1 MKRKFLRQRSM
12 NVSKLERKWRRP
24 KGIHAKLRLSR
35 CGHGLTPRVGYGTG
49 KCKKGL
55 VNGLKLVWINGL
67 NDLEKI
73 ESNKE
78 IGIVS
83 SKVGTKKKVEIVEK
97 AKKTNVKIIN
107 IRDFDAYIKSVE
119 EKRKKS
125 KEGKIKKEEV
135 KKEIKKEKKES
146 TEEKAEKVKEEKRKI
161 LEKGV

>member
-1 MKRKFLRQRSM
+1 M

-67 NDLEKI
+67 NDLGKI
-73 ESNKE
+73 DINKE

-83 SKVGTKKKVEIVEK
+83 SRVGTKKKVEIVEK

-135 KKEIKKEKKES
+135 KKEIKKEKKAVVDS
-146 TEEKAEKVKEEKRKI
+146 IKKAQLKADSLKKVQK
-161 LEKGV
+161 